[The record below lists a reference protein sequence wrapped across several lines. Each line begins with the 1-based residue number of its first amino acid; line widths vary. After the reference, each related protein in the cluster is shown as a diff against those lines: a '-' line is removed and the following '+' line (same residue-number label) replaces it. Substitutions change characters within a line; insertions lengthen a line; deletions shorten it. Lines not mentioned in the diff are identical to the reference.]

1 MSMLH
6 GTVTI
11 DDGYSKPRK
20 LAADRVLVVGTD
32 EQLPRELLAMRDC
45 LRILEAI
52 EPEEARRAAA
62 WLAEKFPRV
71 EIVEVK

>member
-32 EQLPRELLAMRDC
+32 EQLAMRDC